1 LPTLGQ
7 KTKDSS
13 LPVVL
18 SSDGDPLAINVA
30 FNAGVAG
37 ATTQRVILASDGPTV
52 AQLLQIAAASR
63 GTVTAHN
70 TSAANAAALVT
81 IAAPGAG
88 LAIQLNNLFFGYSD
102 APTSGTLTIAS
113 AGLNSIVIP
122 VTSGGAGFLNIP
134 IRANVNTALT
144 VTLSAGGTGL
154 IGYCSAIYSTV
165 AG

>member
-1 LPTLGQ
+1 
-7 KTKDSS
+7 
-13 LPVVL
+13 
-18 SSDGDPLAINVA
+18 
-30 FNAGVAG
+30 
-37 ATTQRVILASDGPTV
+37 
-52 AQLLQIAAASR
+52 
-63 GTVTAHN
+63 VTAHN

-88 LAIQLNNLFFGYSD
+88 LAIQLTNLFFGYSD
-102 APTSGTLTIAS
+102 APTAGTLTIAS
-113 AGLNSIVIP
+113 AGLTSIVIP